1 MDILTQSATLLK
13 HFGYETEFRDMANQG
28 VLYFED
34 ESLLGFVWVDDAGT
48 IIANWQEVQDQ
59 FVRTNASKLR
69 QSLTKTWNLYMV
81 CLASER
87 CSAEQQMAFVTIQ
100 ENFRGA
106 RKIIQSGI
114 TGESQLV
121 RALYPLLPIQNL
133 VSLDA
138 EDPLGRIREQL
149 KQLPVTAVDALA
161 SSDLESDNALQTFL
175 GAHEITAN

>member
-1 MDILTQSATLLK
+1 MDILTQSATLLNQ
-13 HFGYETEFRDMANQG
+13 FGYETEFLDMLNQR

-34 ESLLGFVWVDDAGT
+34 DSLLGLVWVDDVGT
-48 IIANWQEVQDQ
+48 IIAKWQEVQDQ
-59 FVRTNASKLR
+59 FVRTNAAKLR

-87 CSAEQQMAFVTIQ
+87 CSAEQQMAFATIQ

-138 EDPLGRIREQL
+138 ENPVGRIRERL
-149 KQLPVTAVDALA
+149 KQLPMNAVDALV
-161 SSDLESDNALQTFL
+161 SNDLESDNALRTFL
-175 GAHEITAN
+175 DAHEITAN